1 VGGRGRAAAEDASGG
16 VKASERK
23 WREKKGKRGWWG
35 GGSGMAAGGGSGD
48 GRSKKKTKSFFF
60 ELGCQCELLLK
71 RSCPTHS
78 CNEEASGESIF
89 SPFLLLLY

>member
-1 VGGRGRAAAEDASGG
+1 MRAVASKHRKGSGERKKESGGGGVGGVGWLRVAAVEMGEA
-16 VKASERK
+16 RK
-23 WREKKGKRGWWG
+23 KR
-35 GGSGMAAGGGSGD
+35 S
-48 GRSKKKTKSFFF
+48 RFFF